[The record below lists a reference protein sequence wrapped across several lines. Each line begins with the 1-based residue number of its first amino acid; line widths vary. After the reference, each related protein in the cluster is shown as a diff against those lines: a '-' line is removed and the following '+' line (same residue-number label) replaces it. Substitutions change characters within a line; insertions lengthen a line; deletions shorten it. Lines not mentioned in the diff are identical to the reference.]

1 MSRTTSL
8 STSVLAITLAACGS
22 SGSSSKPETAPA
34 PGAPPAAAPA
44 AAPASAPSGGA
55 TGNVAGD
62 TVVSTEI
69 LVNVVN
75 NRIPPA
81 KITVFAIGPSIGR
94 IILGDVPNGQTK
106 AFTFK
111 AGNLNGD
118 FFLVA
123 QGPGGGEARSQRFN
137 LTPTLRF
144 VQWQMDVNSI
154 VQYATPK

>member
-1 MSRTTSL
+1 MK
-8 STSVLAITLAACGS
+8 ITNIFAVTAAALCFAACSS
-22 SGSSSKPETAPA
+22 SGSKPAAAPA
-34 PGAPPAAAPA
+34 PAPA
-44 AAPASAPSGGA
+44 AAPAGPTSGA
-55 TGNVAGD
+55 AASTAGD
-62 TVVSTEI
+62 TIVATEI
-69 LVNVVN
+69 LVSVIN
-75 NRIPPA
+75 NRIPPNVV
-81 KITVFAIGPSIGR
+81 TVFVTGPSIGR
-94 IILGDVPNGQTK
+94 VVLGDVPAGQSK